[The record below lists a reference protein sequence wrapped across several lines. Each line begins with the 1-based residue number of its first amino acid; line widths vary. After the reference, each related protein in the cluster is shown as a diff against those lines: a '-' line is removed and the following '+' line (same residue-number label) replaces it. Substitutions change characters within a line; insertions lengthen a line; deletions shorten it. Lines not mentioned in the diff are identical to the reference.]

1 MANERQSRQQ
11 TSERAQT
18 SSPSAQQGEWQPS
31 AQRGAGQQSGGRA
44 TGDYGQVPQ
53 TGTRSGVPTRR
64 SLDPGYYGG
73 YGGGPLSMMRRLT
86 DDMDRLFE
94 SFGMGRGVFPS
105 SFGSSFG
112 FGGGQSGAAGL
123 GGPQGTQTLWSPS
136 VDVCEREGKFC
147 VTVDLPGMKK
157 DDVTVQID
165 NDAIVIQGQRS
176 DERSTSEEGYYQ
188 RERSYGSFYRVIPL
202 PEEVNADQATATFRD
217 GVLQIDMPATQQLKR
232 GRKLEIRDAG
242 AGSGTSGATS
252 TRTSEGGYVNTEPS
266 GKSTAS

>member
-31 AQRGAGQQSGGRA
+31 GQRGAGQQSGGRT
-44 TGDYGQVPQ
+44 TGDYGQFPQ
-53 TGTRSGVPTRR
+53 TGTRGGGATRR
-64 SLDPGYYGG
+64 SLEPGYYGG
-73 YGGGPLSMMRRLT
+73 YGGGPVSLMRRLT

-94 SFGMGRGVFPS
+94 SFGMGRGL
-105 SFGSSFG
+105 FGSPFG
-112 FGGGQSGAAGL
+112 FGSGQGGVAGL
-123 GGPQGTQTLWSPS
+123 GSQQGMQTLWSPS
-136 VDVCEREGKFC
+136 VDVCERNGKFC
-147 VTVDLPGMKK
+147 VEVDLPGMKK

-176 DERSTSEEGYYQ
+176 DERSTNEEGYYQ

-202 PEEVNADQATATFRD
+202 PEGTSADQATATFRD
-217 GVLQIDMPATQQLKR
+217 GVLQIEMPATQQLTR

-242 AGSGTSGATS
+242 AGSGAAGTTS
-252 TRTSEGGYVNTEPS
+252 TRTSEGGFVNTEGSS
-266 GKSTAS
+266 GRSAGS